1 MDILGGGIEEKN
13 TAVVI
18 AASQVNAIPLEKVC
32 DNFLSQAA
40 QVAGDDE
47 VIKVGGASCFL
58 KMGVECGVG
67 GRGHGSPM
75 LLASVIPLSTTL
87 PVVTWVIKGPVP
99 LRDRM
104 TAPDPVVVHW
114 AVGGFCPPYSQRVA
128 VLALCRAK
136 MGGGQS
142 RCVGS
147 KPPVHQ
153 HGRQR
158 HPFRHGGA
166 GAV

>member
-1 MDILGGGIEEKN
+1 MDILGGGIEEKD

-47 VIKVGGASCFL
+47 VIKVGGASGFL

-67 GRGHGSPM
+67 GGGHGGPHVVGVGNPLVHKFACGDMGNKGTGSFAGQNDRAGPCGGPLCSGR
-75 LLASVIPLSTTL
+75 LLPTVLQ
-87 PVVTWVIKGPVP
+87 G
-99 LRDRM
+99 
-104 TAPDPVVVHW
+104 
-114 AVGGFCPPYSQRVA
+114 VA
-128 VLALCRAK
+128 VLALRRAK

-147 KPPVHQ
+147 KAAVHQ